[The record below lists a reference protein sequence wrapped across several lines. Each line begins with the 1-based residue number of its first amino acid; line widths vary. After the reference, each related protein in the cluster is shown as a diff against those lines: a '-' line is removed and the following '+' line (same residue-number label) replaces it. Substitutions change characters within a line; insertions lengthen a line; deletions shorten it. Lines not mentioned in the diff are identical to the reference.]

1 MTATPSAA
9 ALTNWTV
16 RPLRPEDEARWRVL
30 YAGYAAF
37 YKVEQTEAMASR
49 VWGWLLDLTHSVE
62 GIVAVDGSGQVQG
75 LAHYR
80 DFARPTSASM
90 GGYLDDLF
98 VDPDLRGEGAADLLL
113 EELKRIGRERNWTV
127 IRWITADDNYRA
139 RGKYD
144 QLAVR
149 TPWITYDMQPDLA

>member
-1 MTATPSAA
+1 MNNPKSASA
-9 ALTNWTV
+9 HNSWSI
-16 RPLRPEDEARWRVL
+16 RPVSRDDERRWREL

-37 YKVEQTEAMASR
+37 YRVEQTDEMASR
-49 VWGWLLDLTHSVE
+49 VWGWLLDRDHAVE
-62 GIVAVDGSGQVQG
+62 GIVAVDAAGSVRG

-80 DFARPTSASM
+80 DFPRPSSASV

-98 VDPDLRGEGAADLLL
+98 VDPELRGEGAADALLSD
-113 EELKRIGRERNWTV
+113 LKRIGRERDWTV

-144 QLAVR
+144 QLASR
-149 TPWITYDMQPDLA
+149 TPWITYDMQP